1 MTNELK
7 EQTEVEPKK
16 KRRSQ
21 NGEPKQKDGE
31 TKTTRWVQIRLIPI
45 WLRIVLV
52 LILLFIAAVAGVV
65 IGYGFI
71 GGGEPADALKWSTW
85 QHIFD
90 IIEGKE

>member
-1 MTNELK
+1 MTNEIK

-16 KRRSQ
+16 RRSR
-21 NGEPKQKDGE
+21 NGEPKQSDVE
-31 TKTTRWVQIRLIPI
+31 TKSTRWVQIRLIPI

-52 LILLFIAAVAGVV
+52 LILLFIAAIAGMV

-71 GGGEPADALKWSTW
+71 GSGEPADALKWSTW